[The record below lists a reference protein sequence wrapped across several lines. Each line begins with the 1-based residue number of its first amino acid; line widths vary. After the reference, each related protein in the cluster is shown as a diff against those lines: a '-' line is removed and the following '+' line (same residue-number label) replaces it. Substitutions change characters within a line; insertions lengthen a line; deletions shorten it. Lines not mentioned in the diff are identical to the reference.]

1 MQIASY
7 QSLLKQTN
15 KQNPCI
21 AENSIR
27 KCKSSLFA
35 VQKDLLQ
42 AAFNNK
48 FPGTFKIE
56 FQLEKRNPSI
66 PT

>member
-56 FQLEKRNPSI
+56 F
-66 PT
+66 